1 MKANTTLADV
11 FAQRRGP
18 VNRSLSGQ
26 ESYDVLGVSK
36 DAFLEVIAQSRY
48 QWIPRKLRIK
58 RLEKIKD
65 GYHNLQDPKARGRDE
80 SGRSRDSSV
89 LGNDPSSHFVLDM
102 TSGVV
107 VKTVVAAHAVCNIES
122 KLIPELGFLVPYLT
136 KLDILVKSTAIS
148 NDSTPETK
156 TYMLKTYCEPNEMLP
171 GLPTIR

>member
-36 DAFLEVIAQSRY
+36 DAFLE
-48 QWIPRKLRIK
+48 
-58 RLEKIKD
+58 IKD

-102 TSGVV
+102 TSGV
-107 VKTVVAAHAVCNIES
+107 AG
-122 KLIPELGFLVPYLT
+122 L
-136 KLDILVKSTAIS
+136 
-148 NDSTPETK
+148 
-156 TYMLKTYCEPNEMLP
+156 LP
-171 GLPTIR
+171 PF